1 MKVKLNTGIPDDERM
16 KIIEELNKLL
26 ADVYV
31 TFVQSRNFHW
41 NVVGPNFIALHS
53 KFKELYEMMDTIG
66 DDIAERIRAL
76 DGNPVATMA
85 QWLDKASLKEVPT
98 LLADEEMV
106 VILINNLE
114 SIVSCMRE
122 LCEDE
127 EDETDETDETE
138 ETKAEPNEVDVEIDE
153 ATETML
159 GAQMVDIEK
168 QVWMLRSFLG

>member
-1 MKVKLNTGIPDDERM
+1 MKVKLNTGIPDDERL

-41 NVVGPNFIALHS
+41 NVVGPNFNSLHS
-53 KFKELYEMMDTIG
+53 KFKDLYEMMDTIG

-76 DGNPVATMA
+76 DGNPDATMA
-85 QWLDKASLKEVPT
+85 IWLSKASLKEVPAI
-98 LLADEEMV
+98 LADEEMV

-114 SIVSCMRE
+114 SIVSNMRE

-127 EDETDETDETE
+127 EDESEETE
-138 ETKAEPNEVDVEIDE
+138 SETNEVDVEIDE

-159 GAQMVDIEK
+159 GAMMVDIEK

>member
-16 KIIEELNKLL
+16 VLIEELNKLL

-41 NVVGPNFIALHS
+41 NVVGPNFMALHN
-53 KFKELYEMMDTIG
+53 KFKEIYEMTDTMG

-76 DGNPVATMA
+76 DGNPIATMA
-85 QWLDKASLKEVPT
+85 QWLEKASLKEVPT

-127 EDETDETDETE
+127 EDETEETE
-138 ETKAEPNEVDVEIDE
+138 QENNEVDVECDE

-159 GAQMVDIEK
+159 GAQMQELEK
-168 QVWMLRSFLG
+168 QVWILRSFLG